1 MGKEK
6 PRLRSLAEYS
16 TFCATR
22 SAPKD
27 KRTVSLH
34 RSRQQSPEQIKDKH
48 FYSAEHNESLGPEM
62 KLAAKS
68 LFVFLSSVLL
78 LFFFVFFTK
87 SLTAKET
94 FSATFIVIRNH
105 YLRARRA
112 ARSGSKT
119 HVTHL
124 RRRGSDVIKH
134 TCVAATEGRV
144 HAGEMTQCA
153 DYTEAADKGSMF
165 YLPC

>member
-1 MGKEK
+1 MPYSPTPPTHTHSIALALVPKNNILSLICSWETEQPLLSKSARRSSQGQCVGKEK

-62 KLAAKS
+62 RLAAKS

-78 LFFFVFFTK
+78 LFFLFFYQIADGQRDVFRHIHRYPKPLFA
-87 SLTAKET
+87 SEAC
-94 FSATFIVIRNH
+94 
-105 YLRARRA
+105 
-112 ARSGSKT
+112 GSF
-119 HVTHL
+119 
-124 RRRGSDVIKH
+124 R
-134 TCVAATEGRV
+134 
-144 HAGEMTQCA
+144 Q
-153 DYTEAADKGSMF
+153 
-165 YLPC
+165 